1 VSRVC
6 VCSRWALTSARV
18 TGSWSICSCRRF
30 QPVNARSDVHPD
42 LLGSVEVVIAD
53 DARSVHRSVAPASP
67 PEALA
72 RIVVRPALAWRRD
85 RKLKGEPA
93 AENLVLLRFDQLEW
107 RGVRRWPRASRRTG
121 RARREH
127 GACGSPGRRGT
138 FWARGGPVFDYAT
151 GRHDFRSSL
160 RSSPACRAVPTCRLM
175 PRLTSWYLAQ
185 LCSQRGRRVP
195 PAVATCAG
203 LHGSRAGRRSDHTRC
218 HGGRLVLV
226 GGCHLA
232 RDARSTQPVRGPA
245 RRA

>member
-107 RGVRRWPRASRRTG
+107 RGSVGGREQADEPAVHDGNTVPVVPQAAGAHSGHAVARCSIMQPGGTTSDRASD
-121 RARREH
+121 H
-127 GACGSPGRRGT
+127 HP
-138 FWARGGPVFDYAT
+138 
-151 GRHDFRSSL
+151 
-160 RSSPACRAVPTCRLM
+160 PAE
-175 PRLTSWYLAQ
+175 
-185 LCSQRGRRVP
+185 LCRRV
-195 PAVATCAG
+195 A
-203 LHGSRAGRRSDHTRC
+203 SC
-218 HGGRLVLV
+218 H
-226 GGCHLA
+226 A
-232 RDARSTQPVRGPA
+232 
-245 RRA
+245 

>member
-1 VSRVC
+1 M
-6 VCSRWALTSARV
+6 
-18 TGSWSICSCRRF
+18 
-30 QPVNARSDVHPD
+30 
-42 LLGSVEVVIAD
+42 VIGAD

-93 AENLVLLRFDQLEW
+93 AENLVILRFDQLEW
-107 RGVRRWPRASRRTG
+107 RGSVGGREQADELAVHDGNTVPVVPRAAGAHSG
-121 RARREH
+121 HAVAR
-127 GACGSPGRRGT
+127 
-138 FWARGGPVFDYAT
+138 VFDYAT

-185 LCSQRGRRVP
+185 LCSQRGRSVP

-232 RDARSTQPVRGPA
+232 RDARSTQPVPGPA

>member
-1 VSRVC
+1 MSRVC

-160 RSSPACRAVPTCRLM
+160 RSSPRL
-175 PRLTSWYLAQ
+175 PSCADV
-185 LCSQRGRRVP
+185 SP
-195 PAVATCAG
+195 HATP
-203 LHGSRAGRRSDHTRC
+203 DV
-218 HGGRLVLV
+218 LVLGPIMLTTWAPCSA
-226 GGCHLA
+226 GGGNLCWPPWKSCWPPL
-232 RDARSTQPVRGPA
+232 
-245 RRA
+245 